1 MDKDFVLKILK
12 NNSTPISDASVL
24 VSSYCEEMGKP
35 KEYIPKF
42 INIIV
47 NTGIIQAAVA
57 SALDYYKKKYNITEL
72 KDNQRKTIL
81 YY

>member
-1 MDKDFVLKILK
+1 MDKEFILKILQDK
-12 NNSTPISDASVL
+12 STHISDASVL
-24 VSSYCEEMGKP
+24 VSSYCEDLGKP

-57 SALDYYKKKYNITEL
+57 SALDYYKKKYNITEVQ
-72 KDNQRKTIL
+72 DNEKTIL